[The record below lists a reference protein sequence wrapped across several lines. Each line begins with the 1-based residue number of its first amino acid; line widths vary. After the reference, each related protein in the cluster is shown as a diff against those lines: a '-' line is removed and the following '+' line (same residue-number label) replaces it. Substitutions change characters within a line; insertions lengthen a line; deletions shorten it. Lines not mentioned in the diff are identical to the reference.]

1 MFSLTVQG
9 VAAGPKSQEAT
20 NYLEK
25 TVGKNPLQ
33 DDNDEVIKTALQV
46 FQNVLSVDVAPK
58 DIEVGVVAKGGKYT
72 VLSNEAVDNYLTAI
86 NERDQDCLL

>member
-1 MFSLTVQG
+1 MILFALYYVQG
-9 VAAGPKSQEAT
+9 VSAGPKSQEAT

-25 TVGKNPLQ
+25 TIGKNPLL
-33 DDNDEVIKTALQV
+33 DDNDEVIKLALQV

-58 DIEVGVVAKGGKYT
+58 DIEVGVVAKGGQYT

-86 NERDQDCLL
+86 NERD